1 MKIKDMDL
9 EKRPREK
16 AIRFGLSTLTDLELV
31 AILLQSGNKKHSVFD
46 LAQSVLEYSQDLTR
60 LFDLH
65 VSELMEIDGIKEVKA
80 LQLLAGIELSKRA
93 LRAQSYQMVITNPKD
108 VVRWFQ
114 MEYGYLKQEHFIVV
128 YLDSKGKIL
137 SHQTLFVGT
146 LTESCVH
153 PRDIFRQA
161 FLESAYSILLVHNHP
176 SGIVAPSQ
184 ADISCTQQIKK
195 VADTMGIKMI
205 DHIIVGRNQYFSFS
219 QSQSL
224 D

>member
-46 LAQSVLEYSQDLTR
+46 LAQSVLECSQDLTR

-93 LRAQSYQMVITNPKD
+93 LRAQSYQMDITNPKD

-114 MEYGYLKQEHFIVV
+114 MEYGHL
-128 YLDSKGKIL
+128 
-137 SHQTLFVGT
+137 
-146 LTESCVH
+146 
-153 PRDIFRQA
+153 
-161 FLESAYSILLVHNHP
+161 ILLHH
-176 SGIVAPSQ
+176 
-184 ADISCTQQIKK
+184 
-195 VADTMGIKMI
+195 
-205 DHIIVGRNQYFSFS
+205 
-219 QSQSL
+219 
-224 D
+224 